1 MSKTEWISA
10 SDRYIYSVAQTA
22 EVNEDNV
29 RILRVE
35 ETASRAFE
43 KKGADRLLLA
53 SSVNVITSILLGCKQ
68 PKCALDQP
76 LLNDNLRRNGLPH
89 SNMILPYQFEYDAG
103 VSASSSS
110 PIGPIIGGVVGFSSV
125 LLCFCFVH
133 RILGSKVTHR
143 IGRSCNDSSSP
154 VTASPS
160 STVDSRGVWW
170 GG

>member
-35 ETASRAFE
+35 ETSSRAFE
-43 KKGADRLLLA
+43 KKAADRLLLA
-53 SSVNVITSILLGCKQ
+53 SSVNVITSILIGCKQ
-68 PKCALDQP
+68 PKCALDQT

-103 VSASSSS
+103 VSVSASSSS
-110 PIGPIIGGVVGFSSV
+110 PIGPIIGGVVGFSV
-125 LLCFCFVH
+125 LLCLCLFR
-133 RILGSKVTHR
+133 RILGSKVTHL
-143 IGRSCNDSSSP
+143 IGRSCNDISSP

-160 STVDSRGVWW
+160 VWW